1 MGQSDVMMIYNV
13 KNLLK
18 QAIYLLDDATD
29 WNLVYIRV
37 TLKSCFELLE
47 KYSNYAERQRTNDNY

>member
-1 MGQSDVMMIYNV
+1 MMIHNV

-29 WNLVYIRV
+29 WNLVIIRV
-37 TLKSCFELLE
+37 NLKSCLELLE
-47 KYSNYAERQRTNDNY
+47 KYSDYAERQRTNDNY

>member
-1 MGQSDVMMIYNV
+1 MMIHNV

-18 QAIYLLDDATD
+18 QAIFLLNDATD

-37 TLKSCFELLE
+37 TLKSCLELLE
-47 KYSNYAERQRTNDNY
+47 KHSDYAERQRTNDNN

>member
-1 MGQSDVMMIYNV
+1 MVRSDVMMIHNV

-18 QAIYLLDDATD
+18 QTIYLLDEATD

-37 TLKSCFELLE
+37 TLKSCLELLE
-47 KYSNYAERQRTNDNY
+47 KHSDYAERQRTNNNY